1 MEGVKSVIKYKDL
14 SFKSWIKEGIF
25 NKYKIKNLQI
35 GEFIEKHKSTF
46 IIGEL
51 NMSLSVIEEKLT

>member
-35 GEFIEKHKSTF
+35 GKFIEKHK
-46 IIGEL
+46 ILVLMWEIDE
-51 NMSLSVIEEKLT
+51 N